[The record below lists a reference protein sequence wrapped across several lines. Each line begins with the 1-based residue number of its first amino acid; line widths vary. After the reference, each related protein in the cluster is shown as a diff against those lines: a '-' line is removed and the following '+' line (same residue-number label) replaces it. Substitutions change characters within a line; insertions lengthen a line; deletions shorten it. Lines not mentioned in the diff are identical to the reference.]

1 MSFLISSR
9 TFTLLAVKINF
20 IGSGA
25 AALANSIAEAFPIPA
40 EAPVIRTSYQ
50 LTNEKGILFYWQGM
64 TLDGD

>member
-1 MSFLISSR
+1 LASVYFPSISFLISSR

-40 EAPVIRTSYQ
+40 DAPVIRTSCQ
-50 LTNEKGILFYWQGM
+50 LTNYKGVPFY
-64 TLDGD
+64 